1 MASFDNL
8 LVWARDLLRDDATAR
23 RRFQDLYTH
32 ILIDEFQDTDPLQA
46 EIAFYLAAKPDANID
61 GRQWHTVPL
70 TPGKLFIVG
79 DSKQSI
85 YRFRRADIGVTHLV
99 RESGQLSP
107 LTLTENRRSQKPVL
121 DWVNAVF
128 SQIMAEETGWQA
140 GYVPLQHNPGL
151 QRTDLESSVQLF
163 GEPTEMSADALR
175 SRQARHVASIIVDSV
190 AEGSPNRLRVYDKE
204 RGDTRQAVLQDVCIL
219 IRSRTGLGILTRAL
233 EDAGIPYRLEG
244 NSLVFGTQ
252 EVQDLLNC
260 LRAINDPSDQVSV
273 GAALRSQA
281 FACSD
286 VDLARW
292 RDAAG
297 TWNYQSNLLD
307 EDILLNENREKR
319 RQETLELGEAFP
331 VRTGLLKIRA
341 YH

>member
-1 MASFDNL
+1 M
-8 LVWARDLLRDDATAR
+8 
-23 RRFQDLYTH
+23 
-32 ILIDEFQDTDPLQA
+32 
-46 EIAFYLAAKPDANID
+46 
-61 GRQWHTVPL
+61 
-70 TPGKLFIVG
+70 G

-99 RESGQLSP
+99 RESGQLRP

-121 DWVNAVF
+121 DWVNALF
-128 SQIMAEETGWQA
+128 SQIMTGEPGLQAE
-140 GYVPLQHNPGL
+140 YVPLQLNPGL
-151 QRTDLESSVQLF
+151 QRNDLESSVQVF
-163 GEPTEMSADALR
+163 GEPMDLSADALR
-175 SRQARHVASIIVDSV
+175 RRQARHVASIIVDSA

-204 RGDTRQAVLQDVCIL
+204 RRDTRQAALQDVCIL

-233 EDAGIPYRLEG
+233 EAAGVPYRLEG

-260 LRAINDPSDQVSV
+260 LRAIDNPSDQVSV
-273 GAALRSQA
+273 VAALRSPA

-292 RDAAG
+292 RDAEG

-307 EDILLNENREKR
+307 EDTLVNENREKR
-319 RQETLELGEAFP
+319 RQRTLELGEDFP
-331 VRTGLLKIRA
+331 VRSRPAENPRLSPTAADHRSGPAHCQLYTRNA
-341 YH
+341 P